1 EGPLAIEVRMN
12 PPRYQPNALR
22 SRTFG
27 LSDPQPRRPALGPLV
42 RGRRHP
48 PRREALA
55 VPGRLQRTGSRPLPL
70 APAARDP
77 GAGRRG
83 GPLPLPSRRRAARRD
98 PRGGRPP
105 PRRAGPAT
113 RRGAGAGCGAGASP
127 PRRCAL
133 RGATPPLL
141 ALFPPAL

>member
-1 EGPLAIEVRMN
+1 
-12 PPRYQPNALR
+12 
-22 SRTFG
+22 
-27 LSDPQPRRPALGPLV
+27 
-42 RGRRHP
+42 
-48 PRREALA
+48 
-55 VPGRLQRTGSRPLPL
+55 GRLQRTGSRPLPL

-141 ALFPPAL
+141 ALFPPALRSGLGGWIGRLARPPPGRPPPPRPPFGLAAQASTAPAHAALRRGDPGLA